1 MTGIKIHPASYRD
14 PAGFV
19 FTVDGIVYRQVNRSY
34 ARQYEQLINSGL
46 YSTLTGE
53 SLLIPHTEIVNN
65 LIQSSGSDRRSFREG
80 DHHLTLL
87 PEQLSHITY
96 PAEWCPNQL
105 KAAALLTLR
114 IQQLAMDHGMTLKDA
129 TPFNIQFEKGR
140 PIFIDTLSFD
150 LYDPARPWIAYRQ
163 FCECFL
169 FPLYIHRYAQTGTA
183 PIAAAWPEGIPP
195 SLTARL
201 LPLRSRWNAGAWLHV
216 FLQNQISSRQP
227 AAAERN
233 LHFSSTKL
241 ARLIGHLQ
249 SIISRMN
256 TAPRN
261 PTAWSSYYNKTSLG
275 QPYLEAKK
283 QLFRQY
289 LHQIRFT
296 DALDLGCN
304 DGRFAKILAET
315 GASVMAVDS
324 DWSCIDSLYD
334 EHLPNILPLCVDLT
348 NPTPASGFA
357 NAERASFT
365 ERAASGLVTALALV
379 HHLALRNNIP
389 LPLIADYFS
398 RLANQYLLI
407 EFIPL
412 SDEKAIELI
421 ARKETTTV
429 GYDPEHFELAFNRHF
444 RIERRELITGTD
456 RILYLLKKF
465 DRT

>member
-19 FTVDGIVYRQVNRSY
+19 FTVDGVVYRQVNQSY
-34 ARQYEQLINSGL
+34 ARQYEQLINFGL
-46 YSTLTGE
+46 YKKLTHE
-53 SLLIPHTEIVNN
+53 SLLISHTEVDGPA
-65 LIQSSGSDRRSFREG
+65 QSS

-87 PEQLSHITY
+87 PVQLTRINY
-96 PAEWCPNQL
+96 PGEWCPEQL

-129 TPFNIQFEKGR
+129 TPFNIQFDKGR
-140 PIFIDTLSFD
+140 AIFIDTLSFD
-150 LYDPARPWIAYRQ
+150 LYDPGRPWIAYRQ

-183 PIAAAWPEGIPP
+183 PIASAWPEGIPAN
-195 SLTARL
+195 LTARL
-201 LPLRSRWNAGAWLHV
+201 LPFKSRWNAGAWLHV
-216 FLQNQISSRQP
+216 FLQNQISARQSTT
-227 AAAERN
+227 AERI
-233 LHFSSTKL
+233 HSFSPTKL
-241 ARLIGHLQ
+241 TRLVGHLQ

-256 TAPRN
+256 TAPKK
-261 PTAWSSYYNKTSLG
+261 PSAWSNYYNETSLG
-275 QPYLEAKK
+275 QPYLEAKE

-289 LHQIRFT
+289 LHQVRFT

-315 GASVMAVDS
+315 GVSVIAVDS
-324 DWSCIDSLYD
+324 DWSCIDSLYNQ
-334 EHLPNILPLCVDLT
+334 HLPNILPLCIDLT

-357 NAERASFT
+357 NAERSSFT
-365 ERAASGLVTALALV
+365 DRAASGMVTALALV

-389 LPLIADYFS
+389 LPLIAAYFS
-398 RLANQYLLI
+398 RLTNQFLII

-429 GYDPEHFELAFNRHF
+429 GYDPEHFESAFNRHF
-444 RIERRELITGTD
+444 RTERRELITGTD
-456 RILYLLKKF
+456 RILYLLKKN